1 MIGIDYIIDSASYIT
16 DSVAI
21 IGDFQHFYWNKHD
34 FMPDR
39 NFVIYFNKKE

>member
-21 IGDFQHFYWNKHD
+21 IGDFQHFYWNKQD

-39 NFVIYFNKKE
+39 NFIIYFNKNE